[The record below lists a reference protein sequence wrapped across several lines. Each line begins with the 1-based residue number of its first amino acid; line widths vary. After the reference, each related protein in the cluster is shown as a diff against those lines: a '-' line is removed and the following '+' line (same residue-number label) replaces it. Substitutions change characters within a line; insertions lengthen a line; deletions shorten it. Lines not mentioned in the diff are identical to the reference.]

1 MDIEKLKKF
10 SRNKIYSDYFT
21 KNVRKEIKEE
31 EWKKQDRIE
40 GLKELYQPIIESQ
53 NNIKKSLDD
62 RQNENINRIQN
73 NQNNIRQLIDEI
85 IRNRR
90 TDNNRDLIDS
100 NRQLIDEII
109 RNRRT
114 DSNRDLID
122 SNRQLIDE
130 IIRNRRIDNNSILL
144 DEIRLNRDLINN
156 ISSNRQQEQQRFIY
170 GNRELESS
178 SDEEIE
184 IEERQR
190 QRQRQ
195 RQLQQRE
202 ILQREREQEQEQL
215 ILEQRNIQDNIQR
228 QREQRELDQMLREQM
243 LLQQI
248 NQREPAEI
256 EREQAE
262 REQAEREQAERE
274 DEFLLPTQDYEEHLD
289 ERFNELVNKN
299 SAFDSNLLDKNSLRI
314 LFSHNFYSLPSD
326 YYERYNYQD
335 FEYRKNDVH
344 RLLNLYYNK
353 IKDLAVFGTTRNN
366 NYQIAKIKDGITNRE
381 LKKLIQNDIKN
392 FNTLSIYDTN
402 LGYAFNAKNNLYN
415 N

>member
-1 MDIEKLKKF
+1 MDIEEVKKF
-10 SRNKIYSDYFT
+10 ARNKIYSDYFT
-21 KNVRKEIKEE
+21 KNVRQTLKEE

-40 GLKELYQPIIESQ
+40 SLKELYQPIIESQ

-114 DSNRDLID
+114 DNNRDLID

-130 IIRNRRIDNNSILL
+130 IIRNRRTDN
-144 DEIRLNRDLINN
+144 NRDLID
-156 ISSNRQQEQQRFIY
+156 SNRQLIDEIIR
-170 GNRELESS
+170 NRRTESS
-178 SDEEIE
+178 FRDREIQREIRREDRDRERRREEIE
-184 IEERQR
+184 TST
-190 QRQRQ
+190 
-195 RQLQQRE
+195 
-202 ILQREREQEQEQL
+202 
-215 ILEQRNIQDNIQR
+215 NR
-228 QREQRELDQMLREQM
+228 QREVDPNQEQILREITEELETGTRSVANRQREVDPNQEQILREITEE
-243 LLQQI
+243 LPGFI
-248 NQREPAEI
+248 EI
-256 EREQAE
+256 GD
-262 REQAEREQAERE
+262 E
-274 DEFLLPTQDYEEHLD
+274 DEEDEEDEDEDEDELLLPTEDYEEHLD
-289 ERFNELVNKN
+289 ERFNELVSKN

-335 FEYRKNDVH
+335 FEDRKNDVY

-353 IKDLAVFGTTRNN
+353 IKDLAVFGTTKNN

-402 LGYAFNAKNNLYN
+402 LGYAFNAKSNLYN